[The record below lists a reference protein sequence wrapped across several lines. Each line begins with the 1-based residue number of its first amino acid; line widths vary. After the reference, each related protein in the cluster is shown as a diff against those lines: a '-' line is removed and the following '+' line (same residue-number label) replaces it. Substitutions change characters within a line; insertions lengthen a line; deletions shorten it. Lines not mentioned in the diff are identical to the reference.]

1 MTGDP
6 LRPKVK
12 ELVRGLSPQTRS
24 GVAAAWTT
32 LPPRGR
38 NAGAGVPRSGPGRSF

>member
-12 ELVRGLSPQTRS
+12 ELVRGSESLNTHW
-24 GVAAAWTT
+24 VAVAWTT